1 MREVRRPQ
9 ERKDMDGN
17 VDILDMTSAGQVCLA
32 LADMGNDLV
41 KLNYIAG
48 LIGLDGTAILE
59 ALDAVAKARD
69 EAYKAYKEAN

>member
-1 MREVRRPQ
+1 
-9 ERKDMDGN
+9 MDGN

-41 KLNYIAG
+41 KLNYVACQ
-48 LIGLDGTAILE
+48 LGLDGTAILE

-69 EAYKAYKEAN
+69 EAYRAYKEAN